1 MQYVRT
7 LIWVAITAFVVL
19 FVTMNWGEPQEV
31 RIWPSSDGDNF
42 LFEWPV
48 GVIAIAFFLLGMIP
62 TWIYHRGVK
71 WSLNRR
77 ITSLENAVRSNSLS
91 ARHSAPPPSP
101 SPAQT
106 AADASDAGTAGDT
119 LKPDDSN

>member
-48 GVIAIAFFLLGMIP
+48 GVIAIVFFLLGMIP

-91 ARHSAPPPSP
+91 ARDS
-101 SPAQT
+101 AQT
-106 AADASDAGTAGDT
+106 AADASDAGTAGET